1 MATRSKMRA
10 EEIAAIGEAI
20 GILNDDDAL
29 DLFKKTAS
37 FVQAPVALLQRS
49 SHKAS
54 RAKTAQAMLA
64 RIANKYNSVPVKLML
79 FTLNSKLKLK
89 SKGGMDEVIK
99 MIDDMV
105 VLLGKQ
111 QKEDDKSLD
120 FCKEEFDKA
129 EDEEKA
135 AKTKLGQLDATLQ
148 EEMDAISGLME
159 DLSVLKKSI
168 QELDYSV
175 AQATEQRKEEHS
187 EYIEAVQLNE

>member
-1 MATRSKMRA
+1 
-10 EEIAAIGEAI
+10 
-20 GILNDDDAL
+20 
-29 DLFKKTAS
+29 
-37 FVQAPVALLQRS
+37 
-49 SHKAS
+49 
-54 RAKTAQAMLA
+54 MLA

-89 SKGGMDEVIK
+89 AKGGMDEVIK

-135 AKTKLGQLDATLQ
+135 AKTKLGQLDATLA
-148 EEMDAISGLME
+148 EEIDAITGLAE
-159 DLSVLKKSI
+159 EISVLKKGI
-168 QELDYSV
+168 EELDYAV
-175 AQATEQRKEEHS
+175 AEATSQRKEEHA
-187 EYIEAVQLNE
+187 EYIETVQLNE